1 MIETFMTYQEFLD
14 QTGLSQTTLWR
25 HFYLLHRDKIEI
37 KKQKVAEQKLAIL
50 INATFKLSHD
60 RGFALMTLR
69 DLSRETKMSLG
80 SIYSYI
86 GSKEQLALMIHQFL
100 PYLCKLY
107 LQDQPMLCNDKTS
120 IRNELMG
127 LIRGHIYLTEYLRPW
142 FFFAYMEAKYT
153 SKAIKTIALTNEKET
168 QNLVLKLI
176 KKGQKTLK
184 IDDPMLATMTIKAL
198 LQNWY
203 LKRPVF
209 QKQKITPE
217 RYVRHIESLLEK
229 GL

>member
-1 MIETFMTYQEFLD
+1 MTYQEFLKQND
-14 QTGLSQTTLWR
+14 LSQTTLWQ
-25 HFYLLHRDKIEI
+25 HFYQLHKDKIEI
-37 KKQKVAEQKLAIL
+37 KKQKVAEQKLALL

-100 PYLCKLY
+100 PYLCELY
-107 LQDQPMLCNDKTS
+107 LKGPPSSAESKPTAENQ
-120 IRNELMG
+120 LMA
-127 LIRGHIYLTEYLRPW
+127 LIEGHIYLTEYLRPW

-153 SKAIKTIALTNEKET
+153 SKAIKTIALTNERQT
-168 QNLVLKLI
+168 QDLVLKLI
-176 KKGQKTLK
+176 KQGQKQLK
-184 IDDPMLATMTIKAL
+184 ISDPTLATMTIKAL

-209 QKQKITPE
+209 KKQKISPE
-217 RYVRHIESLLEK
+217 DYIQHIASLVKK